1 LGYDRGQKHENSRWQ
16 AIFAGVTAWVNE
28 RMKKNMAEKEL
39 KRKFALWIRPSL
51 LEEVDSLYKRDNCA
65 SRSEF
70 MEKALRF
77 YMGYLS
83 SQENQDYLADVI
95 PSTVKGIV
103 DESSNRMGRLL
114 FKLAVEQAVTSNI
127 LASVCEVDHQE
138 LERLRNQC
146 IQQIRKTNG
155 MISFDKPCVGK
166 KITERWRGGDRRL
179 LPKFLLANGGNHRF
193 VLAKPQNIP
202 LKIEERRTYLASIKK
217 LSDRK
222 FKITISNGYRP
233 SGKKICKA
241 KTITVP
247 DSVKPRSIP
256 QYVAHEAEELERRVK
271 SGYSEDRDTPF
282 ETYAARWLDRQVKY
296 APGTL
301 ASYRRMLEVVYPYI
315 GSIKLGE
322 LRPMVLEN
330 MMIELRKRTSHG
342 KPIQEATVQKYLT
355 VVSAVLSDAKRN
367 EIISKNPA
375 RMIDLPETK
384 HRQQFIPTDQQV
396 QDLILALLDEP
407 YHYKLFYVLAMY
419 TGCRRG
425 ELCALRWNDFVIVE
439 KYRSVL
445 TVSRSRTVVAG
456 QGVVEGPTKNG
467 RSRTIA
473 LSEDMT
479 SLVQG
484 FCYYQREIAMENG
497 RELSPYLFVNEKGQP
512 IHPDTFTKHLR
523 LIFEENGFPD
533 NFHLH
538 TLRHYFVSA
547 MLHEGVD
554 KQTVAEL
561 AGHGDTSFLERTYCH
576 PQMKLKQEAAEKL
589 EEALLRF

>member
-1 LGYDRGQKHENSRWQ
+1 
-16 AIFAGVTAWVNE
+16 
-28 RMKKNMAEKEL
+28 M
-39 KRKFALWIRPSL
+39 
-51 LEEVDSLYKRDNCA
+51 
-65 SRSEF
+65 
-70 MEKALRF
+70 
-77 YMGYLS
+77 
-83 SQENQDYLADVI
+83 
-95 PSTVKGIV
+95 
-103 DESSNRMGRLL
+103 
-114 FKLAVEQAVTSNI
+114 
-127 LASVCEVDHQE
+127 
-138 LERLRNQC
+138 
-146 IQQIRKTNG
+146 
-155 MISFDKPCVGK
+155 
-166 KITERWRGGDRRL
+166 
-179 LPKFLLANGGNHRF
+179 
-193 VLAKPQNIP
+193 
-202 LKIEERRTYLASIKK
+202 ASIKQ

-222 FKITISNGYRP
+222 FKITISNGYRAN
-233 SGKKICKA
+233 GKKICKA
-241 KTITVP
+241 KTITLP
-247 DSVKPRSIP
+247 DSVKLRGIP
-256 QYVAHEAEELERRVK
+256 QYVAHEAEELERLVK
-271 SGYSEDRDTPF
+271 SGFAEDRDTTF
-282 ETYAARWLDRQVKY
+282 EAYATRWLERQVKY

-301 ASYRRMLEVVYPYI
+301 ASYRRMLERVYPYI
-315 GSIKLGE
+315 GAIKLGE
-322 LRPMVLEN
+322 LRPMALEN
-330 MMIELRKRTSHG
+330 MLIELRKRTHQG

-355 VVSAVLSDAKRN
+355 VVSAILSDAKRN

-375 RMIDLPETK
+375 RMIDLPDTE
-384 HRQQFIPTDQQV
+384 HRQQFIPTDQQI

-479 SLVQG
+479 SLVKG
-484 FCYYQREIAMENG
+484 FCYCQREIAKENG
-497 RELSPYLFVNEKGQP
+497 RKLSPYLFVNEKGQP

-589 EEALLRF
+589 EEALFRF

>member
-1 LGYDRGQKHENSRWQ
+1 
-16 AIFAGVTAWVNE
+16 
-28 RMKKNMAEKEL
+28 M
-39 KRKFALWIRPSL
+39 
-51 LEEVDSLYKRDNCA
+51 
-65 SRSEF
+65 
-70 MEKALRF
+70 
-77 YMGYLS
+77 
-83 SQENQDYLADVI
+83 
-95 PSTVKGIV
+95 
-103 DESSNRMGRLL
+103 
-114 FKLAVEQAVTSNI
+114 
-127 LASVCEVDHQE
+127 
-138 LERLRNQC
+138 
-146 IQQIRKTNG
+146 
-155 MISFDKPCVGK
+155 
-166 KITERWRGGDRRL
+166 
-179 LPKFLLANGGNHRF
+179 
-193 VLAKPQNIP
+193 
-202 LKIEERRTYLASIKK
+202 ASIKK

-247 DSVKPRSIP
+247 DSVKLRGIP
-256 QYVAHEAEELERRVK
+256 QYVAHEAEELERLVK
-271 SGYSEDRDTPF
+271 SGYSEDRDTTF

-296 APGTL
+296 ASGTL

-322 LRPMVLEN
+322 LRPMALEN
-330 MMIELRKRTSHG
+330 LLIELRKRTSHG
-342 KPIQEATVQKYLT
+342 KLIQEATVQKYLT

-367 EIISKNPA
+367 EIIGKNPA

-456 QGVVEGPTKNG
+456 QGVVEGPTKNS

-497 RELSPYLFVNEKGQP
+497 RKLSPYLFVNEKGQP

-554 KQTVAEL
+554 KQTVAEM

-576 PQMKLKQEAAEKL
+576 PQMALKEQAAEKMDQ
-589 EEALLRF
+589 LLLHSP

>member
-1 LGYDRGQKHENSRWQ
+1 
-16 AIFAGVTAWVNE
+16 
-28 RMKKNMAEKEL
+28 M
-39 KRKFALWIRPSL
+39 
-51 LEEVDSLYKRDNCA
+51 
-65 SRSEF
+65 
-70 MEKALRF
+70 
-77 YMGYLS
+77 
-83 SQENQDYLADVI
+83 
-95 PSTVKGIV
+95 
-103 DESSNRMGRLL
+103 
-114 FKLAVEQAVTSNI
+114 
-127 LASVCEVDHQE
+127 
-138 LERLRNQC
+138 
-146 IQQIRKTNG
+146 
-155 MISFDKPCVGK
+155 
-166 KITERWRGGDRRL
+166 
-179 LPKFLLANGGNHRF
+179 
-193 VLAKPQNIP
+193 
-202 LKIEERRTYLASIKK
+202 ASIKK

-247 DSVKPRSIP
+247 DSVKPRGIP
-256 QYVAHEAEELERRVK
+256 QYVAHEAEELERLVK
-271 SGYSEDRDTPF
+271 SGFAEDRDTTF
-282 ETYAARWLDRQVKY
+282 EAYATRWLERQVKY

-301 ASYRRMLEVVYPYI
+301 ASYRRMLERVYPYI
-315 GSIKLGE
+315 GAIKLGE
-322 LRPMVLEN
+322 LRPMALEN
-330 MMIELRKRTSHG
+330 MLIELRKRTHQG

-367 EIISKNPA
+367 EIIGKNPA

-384 HRQQFIPTDQQV
+384 HRHQFIPTDQQI

-425 ELCALRWNDFVIVE
+425 ELCALQWKDFVIVE

-479 SLVQG
+479 SLVKG
-484 FCYYQREIAMENG
+484 FCYCQREIAKENG
-497 RELSPYLFVNEKGQP
+497 RELSPYLFVNEKGQL

-554 KQTVAEL
+554 KQTVAEM

-576 PQMKLKQEAAEKL
+576 PQMALKEQAAEKMDQ
-589 EEALLRF
+589 LLLHSP

>member
-1 LGYDRGQKHENSRWQ
+1 
-16 AIFAGVTAWVNE
+16 
-28 RMKKNMAEKEL
+28 M
-39 KRKFALWIRPSL
+39 
-51 LEEVDSLYKRDNCA
+51 
-65 SRSEF
+65 
-70 MEKALRF
+70 
-77 YMGYLS
+77 
-83 SQENQDYLADVI
+83 
-95 PSTVKGIV
+95 
-103 DESSNRMGRLL
+103 
-114 FKLAVEQAVTSNI
+114 
-127 LASVCEVDHQE
+127 
-138 LERLRNQC
+138 
-146 IQQIRKTNG
+146 
-155 MISFDKPCVGK
+155 
-166 KITERWRGGDRRL
+166 
-179 LPKFLLANGGNHRF
+179 
-193 VLAKPQNIP
+193 
-202 LKIEERRTYLASIKK
+202 ASIKK

-233 SGKKICKA
+233 NGKKICKA

-247 DSVKPRSIP
+247 DSVKPRGIR
-256 QYVAHEAEELERRVK
+256 QYVAHEAEELERLVK
-271 SGYSEDRDTPF
+271 SGFAEDRDTTF
-282 ETYAARWLDRQVKY
+282 EAYATRWLERQVKY

-301 ASYRRMLEVVYPYI
+301 ASYRRILERVYPYI
-315 GSIKLGE
+315 GAIKLGE
-322 LRPMVLEN
+322 LRPIALEN
-330 MMIELRKRTSHG
+330 MLIELRKRTHQG

-367 EIISKNPA
+367 EILSKNPA
-375 RMIDLPETK
+375 RMIDLPDTEQ
-384 HRQQFIPTDQQV
+384 RQQFIPTDEQA

-456 QGVVEGPTKNG
+456 QGVVEGPTKNS

-497 RELSPYLFVNEKGQP
+497 RKLSPYLFVNEKGQP

-554 KQTVAEL
+554 KQTVAEM

-576 PQMKLKQEAAEKL
+576 PQMALKEQAAEKMN
-589 EEALLRF
+589 AVLLYSA

>member
-1 LGYDRGQKHENSRWQ
+1 
-16 AIFAGVTAWVNE
+16 
-28 RMKKNMAEKEL
+28 M
-39 KRKFALWIRPSL
+39 
-51 LEEVDSLYKRDNCA
+51 
-65 SRSEF
+65 
-70 MEKALRF
+70 
-77 YMGYLS
+77 
-83 SQENQDYLADVI
+83 
-95 PSTVKGIV
+95 
-103 DESSNRMGRLL
+103 
-114 FKLAVEQAVTSNI
+114 
-127 LASVCEVDHQE
+127 
-138 LERLRNQC
+138 
-146 IQQIRKTNG
+146 
-155 MISFDKPCVGK
+155 
-166 KITERWRGGDRRL
+166 
-179 LPKFLLANGGNHRF
+179 
-193 VLAKPQNIP
+193 
-202 LKIEERRTYLASIKK
+202 ASIKK

-222 FKITISNGYRP
+222 FKITISNGYR
-233 SGKKICKA
+233 SNGKKICKA

-247 DSVKPRSIP
+247 DSVKPRGIP
-256 QYVAHEAEELERRVK
+256 QYVTHEAEELERLVK
-271 SGYSEDRDTPF
+271 SGYSEDRDTTF
-282 ETYAARWLDRQVKY
+282 ETYATRWLDRQVKY

-301 ASYRRMLEVVYPYI
+301 ASYRRMLELVYPYI

-322 LRPMVLEN
+322 LRPMALEN

-375 RMIDLPETK
+375 RMIDLPNTE
-384 HRQQFIPTDQQV
+384 HRQQFIPTDEQA

-445 TVSRSRTVVAG
+445 MVSRSRTVVAG

-467 RSRTIA
+467 RSRSIA

-497 RELSPYLFVNEKGQP
+497 RELSPYLFVNEKGQL

-533 NFHLH
+533 TFHLH

-554 KQTVAEL
+554 KQTVAEM

-576 PQMKLKQEAAEKL
+576 PQMALKEQAAEKMDQ
-589 EEALLRF
+589 LLLHSP